1 MPQPS
6 GYTPTYI
13 ATNTT
18 TLVCTGSCRLHTIVL
33 GETAAGAISIYNG
46 LTAGGTLIGVLKAS
60 IAENT
65 FLFDADCPVGLCIV
79 TAGASKLTVNWQRT

>member
-6 GYTPTYI
+6 GYSPTYI
-13 ATNTT
+13 ATATT
-18 TLVCTGSCRLHTIVL
+18 TLVYTGPCVLHTIVL
-33 GETAAGAISIYNG
+33 GETAAGTISIYNG

-65 FLFDADCPVGLCIV
+65 FLFDASCDVGICIV